1 MTNGNGQITISR
13 KSITWLISI
22 AASLVAIVIGIFILC
37 DRADVYAA
45 KIFNQQ
51 FDTRFPVL
59 MTPYA
64 VTLET
69 VRQKT
74 EANNSKIANLCL
86 AVKVLLM
93 ARRQEMTWE
102 QKQTIVDELVKNDNI
117 SYDSAYAI
125 LDLPTNKRTRR

>member
-1 MTNGNGQITISR
+1 MENGNEHINR
-13 KSITWLISI
+13 KFVTGLISI

-37 DRADVYAA
+37 DRADVHAT

-102 QKQTIVDELVKNDNI
+102 QKQIIVDELVKNDNI